1 MMLARAVLLSL
12 LLMNLGVAAWWWLRP
27 EPVIE
32 RAPATDQGVASLRLL
47 SEVDAERLVA
57 DAPELAGPP
66 EPRGGDPS
74 QACLR
79 IGPFLTQADLRR
91 AMNALTPAV
100 ERIQFS
106 ESRVLTNRGFW
117 VFLPA
122 EGTRE
127 AALATARELSGKGLR
142 DYYVVTAGDRENTIS
157 LGLYRDLANAEARR
171 NEVLALGFTPQL
183 TERQEETP
191 NYWVELAGSQTLD
204 WRAQL
209 GGYAGVDAASIDC
222 Q

>member
-1 MMLARAVLLSL
+1 MLARALLLSL
-12 LLMNLGVAAWWWLRP
+12 LLMNLGVATWWWLRP
-27 EPVIE
+27 EPATAH
-32 RAPATDQGVASLRLL
+32 APATDPGVAPLRLL
-47 SEVDAERLVA
+47 SETEAVA
-57 DAPELAGPP
+57 AIDPPELAGPP
-66 EPRGGDPS
+66 EPRGGDPG
-74 QACLR
+74 QHCLR
-79 IGPFLTQADLRR
+79 VGPFLTQADLRR

-171 NEVLALGFTPQL
+171 AEVLALGFGPQL
-183 TERQEETP
+183 AERREETP
-191 NYWVELAGSQTLD
+191 HYWIELAAAPDLD
-204 WRAQL
+204 WRARL
-209 GGYAGVDAASIDC
+209 GGNAGVEATRIAC
-222 Q
+222 L

>member
-1 MMLARAVLLSL
+1 MLARALLLSL
-12 LLMNLGVAAWWWLRP
+12 LLMNFGVAAWWWLTP
-27 EPVIE
+27 PPVVVL
-32 RAPATDQGVASLRLL
+32 APAEEPGIAPLQLL
-47 SEVDAERLVA
+47 SEVENSGLIA
-57 DAPELAGPP
+57 DAPERVGTP
-66 EPRGGDPS
+66 EPDGGDPE
-74 QACLR
+74 QACLQV
-79 IGPFLTQADLRR
+79 GPFLTQADLRR

-122 EGTRE
+122 QGTRE
-127 AALATARELSGKGLR
+127 AALATARELSSKGLR

-157 LGLYRDLANAEARR
+157 LGLFRDLPNAESRR
-171 NEVLALGFTPQL
+171 NEVQGLGFAPLLQ
-183 TERQEETP
+183 ERREETP
-191 NYWVELAGSQTLD
+191 NYWIELVAARGFD

-209 GGYAGVDAASIDC
+209 GGYAGVDARDIDC